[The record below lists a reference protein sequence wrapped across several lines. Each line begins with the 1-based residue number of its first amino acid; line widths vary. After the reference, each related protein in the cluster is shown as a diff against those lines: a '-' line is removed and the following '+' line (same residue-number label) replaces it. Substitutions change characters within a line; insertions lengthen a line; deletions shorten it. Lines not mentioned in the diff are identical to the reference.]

1 MENNIPHIKLN
12 DGQKLPMIGLGT
24 VGIMGNA
31 GVLEI
36 LDAIKAGYRLIDTS
50 TNYHNE
56 GVVGKAVRASGIP
69 RDELII
75 SSKLPGAY
83 HDFDGALKIIEEQL
97 ARTGLDYFDKYLVH
111 WPNPDD
117 GKYVEAWRAL
127 IQAQKL
133 GYVKTIGVSNF
144 LEHHLEKIIDETGV
158 TPATNQIEIHPY
170 FHNKENV
177 QANEKYDIVTE
188 AWSPLGRDKNDV
200 KQHPDLVEIGD
211 KYGKSAPQVII
222 RWLYQRGILTI
233 AKSGNPTHQKD
244 NLDIFDFELTEEDM
258 EKIFS
263 LDKGEEGRVEG
274 QHPDEYH
281 EYV

>member
-1 MENNIPHIKLN
+1 MTKDIPKVKLN
-12 DGQKLPMIGLGT
+12 DGQVLPSIGLGT
-24 VGIMGNA
+24 IDLMGNK
-31 GVLEI
+31 GILQI
-36 LDAIKAGYRLIDTS
+36 LDAIQAGYRLIDTS
-50 TNYHNE
+50 TNYDNE
-56 GVVGKAVRASGIP
+56 GIVGKAVRASGIP

-75 SSKLPGAY
+75 SSKLPGKY
-83 HDFDGALKIIEEQL
+83 HDFDSALTIIEEQL
-97 ARTGLDYFDKYLVH
+97 ARTGLDYFDKYLIH

-117 GKYVEAWRAL
+117 GKYVEAWKAL

-177 QANEKYDIVTE
+177 EANEKYGIVTE
-188 AWSPLGRDKNDV
+188 AWSPLGRDLNDA
-200 KQHPDLVEIGD
+200 KRHPDLIEIGK
-211 KYGKSAPQVII
+211 KYEKSAPQVIL
-222 RWLYQRGILTI
+222 RWLYQRGIMPI
-233 AKSGNPTHQKD
+233 VRSGDPTHQKD
-244 NLDIFDFELTEEDM
+244 NLNIFDFELTADEM
-258 EKIFS
+258 EKVFA
-263 LDKGEEGRVEG
+263 LDKGEEGRVED